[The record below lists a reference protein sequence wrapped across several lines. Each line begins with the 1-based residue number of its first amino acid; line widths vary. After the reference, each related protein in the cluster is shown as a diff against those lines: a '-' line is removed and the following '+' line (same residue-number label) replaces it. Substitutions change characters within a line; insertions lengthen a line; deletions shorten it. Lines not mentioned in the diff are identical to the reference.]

1 MADYQLR
8 ARIPH
13 ELADEVKEIVEELN
27 TTFPEAEVTM
37 STVSRHA
44 IKEYVRLYNERM
56 NNGLI
61 TCEVLVNDLNE
72 TELEKV
78 MKAFELLNSVRQTVG
93 EREMNQVQNKINSLA
108 VERLLKAAKGG
119 EK

>member
-13 ELADEVKEIVEELN
+13 ELADKVKKIVKELN
-27 TTFPEAEVTM
+27 TAFPEAEVTM
-37 STVSRHA
+37 STVSRYA

-56 NNGLI
+56 EKGLI

-78 MKAFELLNSVRQTVG
+78 MEAFKLLNSVRPTVTDK
-93 EREMNQVQNKINSLA
+93 EMTQLQNKIK
-108 VERLLKAAKGG
+108 VLKMDRN
-119 EK
+119 EICIN

>member
-13 ELADEVKEIVEELN
+13 ELADKVKEIAEELN
-27 TTFPEAEVTM
+27 AAVPEAEVTM

-44 IKEYVRLYNERM
+44 LKEYVRLYNERM
-56 NNGLI
+56 NNGLV
-61 TCEVLVNDLNE
+61 TCEISVNDLNE

-78 MKAFELLNSVRQTVG
+78 MKAFELLNSVRPTVS
-93 EREMNQVQNKINSLA
+93 EKEMTQLKNKINSLA